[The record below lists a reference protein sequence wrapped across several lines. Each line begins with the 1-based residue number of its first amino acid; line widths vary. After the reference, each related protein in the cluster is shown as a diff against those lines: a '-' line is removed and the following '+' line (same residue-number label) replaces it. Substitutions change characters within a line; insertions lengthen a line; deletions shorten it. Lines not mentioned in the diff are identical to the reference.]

1 MKRYKCRR
9 KFETSKVFVYLILGA
24 VAVVVGLAFRLMA
37 RTGDLSALGE
47 IIIGIFGLASV
58 ATGFYFNKAK
68 AENKIKLKKENGI
81 PLSEEDFDSEEQE
94 ENL

>member
-1 MKRYKCRR
+1 MKIKRN

-24 VAVVVGLAFRLMA
+24 TAATVGLAFGLMA
-37 RTGDLSALGE
+37 KTGDLSALGE

-68 AENKIKLKKENGI
+68 AENKIKLKKENNI
-81 PLSEEDFDSEEQE
+81 PLTEEDFDGGEQE

>member
-1 MKRYKCRR
+1 MNGKK

-24 VAVVVGLAFRLMA
+24 VVVVVIFAFLLMA
-37 RTGDLSALGE
+37 KTGDTSALGE
-47 IIIGIFGLASV
+47 IIIGAFGLASV

-81 PLSEEDFDSEEQE
+81 PLSEEDFDGGEQE
-94 ENL
+94 EDI